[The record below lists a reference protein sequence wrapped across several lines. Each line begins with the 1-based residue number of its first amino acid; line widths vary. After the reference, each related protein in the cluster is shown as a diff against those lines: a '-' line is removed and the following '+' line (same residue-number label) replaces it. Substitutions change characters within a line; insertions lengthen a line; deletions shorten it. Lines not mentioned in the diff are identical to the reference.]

1 MGAIEETI
9 KIHGAEAV
17 RQALDSVGDGA
28 KHVGDKTEHA
38 GKVSKDAGESFS
50 GMGHALNQAG
60 DAAVGFLSGFVGMQ
74 SVLAVTNELK
84 AVFEQIVELQERM
97 TSSAAAAQESIMPLV
112 AQRKDWSQ
120 AGFERRL
127 KDAMQLRIA
136 ALMPSLEGAQALGI
150 AADITLPGGFDSA
163 ADPEAFKRNLKI
175 AASVGGALPT
185 GTVATYGSILEVIAA
200 AGITDPEQI
209 KLELARV
216 LAVQGK
222 SLSADPGS
230 FTAGLAGKGIKSFL
244 AGGGELADAAIL
256 LLQARQAV
264 SNDAEAATAAGT
276 ILQVARGSTA
286 TRGFLAG
293 KARGFGFDDFNQLPD
308 TELLKV
314 LEQTFTQAA
323 TGGPTAEA
331 KLLRRGF
338 EPGQFPVIKAAFSAA
353 ARDAAV
359 EARKAMQGVSA
370 ADIDKQTQD
379 FAASQIGESRVQSAK
394 DDYGDALAGMDVFHV
409 TQLRRAAQRKRDREI
424 AADQSP
430 WLIELLHTDEAL
442 VEREM
447 RGLLEEFIE
456 RLESSG
462 VDVTEARSKTEKL
475 RTTPAGVWGWSDKLL
490 REAAQATAGASRG
503 RAPVV
508 FNTTN
513 VGTAYLDN
521 MPDRHSPPYADVGD

>member
-1 MGAIEETI
+1 
-9 KIHGAEAV
+9 IHGADAV
-17 RQALDSVGDGA
+17 RQALDRVGDGA

-38 GKVSKDAGESFS
+38 GKTSKDAGESFT
-50 GMGHALNQAG
+50 GMGHALDRAG
-60 DAAVGFLSGFVGMQ
+60 DAAAGFLSGFVGMQ

-97 TSSAAAAQESIMPLV
+97 TRSATAAQESVMPLV

-120 AGFERRL
+120 AGFEQRL

-136 ALMPSLEGAQALGI
+136 AIMPSLEGAQALGI

-163 ADPEAFKRNLKI
+163 ADPEAFKRNLEI

-185 GTVATYGSILEVIAA
+185 GTVSTYGSILEVIAA

-216 LAVQGK
+216 LAAQGK

-244 AGGGELADAAIL
+244 AGGGELTDAAIL

-264 SNDAEAATAAGT
+264 SNDAEAATVAST

-286 TRGFLAG
+286 TKDFLGG
-293 KARGFGFDDFNQLPD
+293 KAGEFGFGDFDQLSD

-323 TGGPTAEA
+323 AGGPAAEA
-331 KLLRRGF
+331 KLLRQGF
-338 EPGQFPVIKAAFSAA
+338 EPGQFPVIKSAFSAA

-370 ADIDKQTQD
+370 TDIDKQMAD
-379 FAASQIGESRVQSAK
+379 FATSQIGESRVQSAK
-394 DDYGDALAGMDVFHV
+394 DDYADAMTGMDVFYV
-409 TQLRRAAQRKRDREI
+409 TQLRRAAQRRLDRER
-424 AADQSP
+424 ASGQSP
-430 WLIELLHTDEAL
+430 WLIELLHTDEQL

-447 RGLLEEFIE
+447 RGLLEGFIE
-456 RLESSG
+456 RQESLG
-462 VDVTEARSKTEKL
+462 VDMPGARSATEKL
-475 RTTPAGVWGWSDKLL
+475 RTTPSGLWGWDDKLL
-490 REAAQATAGASRG
+490 REAAQAVAGVSRG
-503 RAPVV
+503 AQVPVV

-513 VGTAYLDN
+513 IGTAYLDN